1 MQSIKVIVLVSAA
14 VSFLLVALA
23 RAQHRIPH
31 PLRPLHPYYGAV
43 VNADGGRDVYN
54 RAPVKHEARVH
65 HHAGH
70 TRAHFGQP

>member
-23 RAQHRIPH
+23 RAQHRIPL
-31 PLRPLHPYYGAV
+31 PPRPLHPYYGAV
-43 VNADGGRDVYN
+43 VHADGGRGVCN
-54 RAPVKHEARVH
+54 RTPVKHEARVH

-70 TRAHFGQP
+70 TRACFEQP